1 MTTSSDGARN
11 GRGTVVISYDD
22 GDSRDLTSA
31 FPVHKSYGV
40 PAEVCVPSSY
50 VDQEGRL
57 TKSQLLDLQAAGWE
71 VVSHT
76 KHHIGLGEEPLSRP
90 ADPGD
95 DRLYLSRHTRFKPGI
110 EVRVAQGGASEL
122 ARVVARG
129 EDSRGGYLQLER
141 GINSAFDSAAGPR
154 PLRWLRRLAGDPL
167 RGAVVSVSPE
177 QAREEIEMS
186 RLDLEAMG
194 LVVRHFTYPWGRL
207 CSWTRTL
214 VAASYESARAVSAP
228 HSRTGSNDPHAL
240 PSTSFEGA
248 KDFEARVLRIVD
260 RAADR
265 GGLSMFHAHT
275 RNRAFSEAL
284 LERLIERCL
293 QRGLRISTRSDYF
306 AAPRSRTGAQ

>member
-1 MTTSSDGARN
+1 MTTSSDRARS

-31 FPVHKSYGV
+31 FPVHERYGV

-50 VDQEGRL
+50 VDQDGRL

-141 GINSAFDSAAGPR
+141 GIIRGFD
-154 PLRWLRRLAGDPL
+154 
-167 RGAVVSVSPE
+167 
-177 QAREEIEMS
+177 
-186 RLDLEAMG
+186 
-194 LVVRHFTYPWGRL
+194 
-207 CSWTRTL
+207 
-214 VAASYESARAVSAP
+214 
-228 HSRTGSNDPHAL
+228 
-240 PSTSFEGA
+240 
-248 KDFEARVLRIVD
+248 
-260 RAADR
+260 
-265 GGLSMFHAHT
+265 
-275 RNRAFSEAL
+275 
-284 LERLIERCL
+284 
-293 QRGLRISTRSDYF
+293 
-306 AAPRSRTGAQ
+306 AAPGP